1 MVCFQGWAIAGLAR
15 VVGRRE
21 VRAMEREKRGTER
34 VKARR
39 DSIVAVN
46 DMNPGDVLDGES
58 FEEEKNAAEL
68 SR

>member
-1 MVCFQGWAIAGLAR
+1 
-15 VVGRRE
+15 
-21 VRAMEREKRGTER
+21 
-34 VKARR
+34 
-39 DSIVAVN
+39 VN